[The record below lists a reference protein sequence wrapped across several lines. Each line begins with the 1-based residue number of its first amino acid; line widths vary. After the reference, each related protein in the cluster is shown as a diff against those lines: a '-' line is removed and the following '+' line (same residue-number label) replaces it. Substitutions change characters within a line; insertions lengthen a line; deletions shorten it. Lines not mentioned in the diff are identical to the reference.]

1 VSEFVMLAKKHRQPR
16 VARILFAGHDGVMVG
31 IGAAFTRSPDIQPA
45 EEGGLNAGPRL
56 FFGGLV

>member
-1 VSEFVMLAKKHRQPR
+1 MLAKKHRQPR
-16 VARILFAGHDGVMVG
+16 VARILFAGHDGIMVG